1 MCPTNLSELIHEF
14 ILSLV
19 ELGISVGSL
28 GTVSL
33 ANVAHS
39 AFSLGLVFTRISL
52 SYFVSNA
59 DSVAAVQL
67 LVYVGAINVLIVF
80 AVMVTN
86 KPTQS
91 GSAFWG
97 MGFLTVSVAC
107 VILFLVLVNM
117 IHNTNWF
124 DLNLINQSQNPL
136 SRMSN
141 MYTIDI
147 HQLGSKL
154 FSDFLL
160 PFELLSILLLVALVG
175 AVNSARDEETST
187 TDEKSAFLSS
197 RSNNHSSFS

>member
-1 MCPTNLSELIHEF
+1 MNLSELIHEF
-14 ILSLV
+14 ILLLV
-19 ELGISVGSL
+19 ELGISLGSL
-28 GTVSL
+28 GAVSL
-33 ANVAHS
+33 ANVVHS

-91 GSAFWG
+91 GSTFWG

-107 VILFLVLVNM
+107 VSLFLVLVNM

-124 DLNLINQSQNPL
+124 DISLINQSQIPL
-136 SRMSN
+136 SN
-141 MYTIDI
+141 IHTIDI
-147 HQLGSKL
+147 HQLGYKL
-154 FSDFLL
+154 FSEFLL

-197 RSNNHSSFS
+197 RSNNHS

>member
-1 MCPTNLSELIHEF
+1 MNISELIHEF

-19 ELGISVGSL
+19 GLGILLGSL
-28 GTVSL
+28 GAVLL
-33 ANVAHS
+33 ANVAYS
-39 AFSLGLVFTRISL
+39 AFCLGLVFTRISL

-97 MGFLTVSVAC
+97 IGFLTVSVAC
-107 VILFLVLVNM
+107 VSLFLVLVNM

-124 DLNLINQSQNPL
+124 DISLINQSQIPL
-136 SRMSN
+136 SN
-141 MYTIDI
+141 THTVDI
-147 HQLGSKL
+147 HQLGYKL
-154 FSDFLL
+154 FSEFLL

-197 RSNNHSSFS
+197 RSNNNS